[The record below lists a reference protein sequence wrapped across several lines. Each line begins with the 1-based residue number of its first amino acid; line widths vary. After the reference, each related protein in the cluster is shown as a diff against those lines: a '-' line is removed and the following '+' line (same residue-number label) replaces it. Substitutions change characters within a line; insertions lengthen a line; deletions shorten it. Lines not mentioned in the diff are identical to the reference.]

1 MSENEL
7 RWAERVSERAEEH
20 AVALLPCPALPCP
33 ARSRCL
39 ARAALL
45 VTRVPCPAQ
54 RFHAAL
60 RCPALPCRELPCCC
74 VCCAADRAALLAAS
88 VPCAVLPHRPSVQES
103 LSLQQLCERVI
114 WWGSPGGGASRARAG
129 GAGAGGTRTRR
140 PGGRVWG
147 ATSGGTRESTP
158 AGSATGRRGGSGG
171 GQQQQQRPPKALSPQ
186 QLQAPGGV
194 EAVSLGVFDAA
205 NAGAEPEKALHTFTL
220 DSGASRCFFR
230 GSTTVTPLTA
240 PVPVTLAD
248 PSGGPV
254 VTRGATVLPFL
265 AAPSDLLIGLHL
277 PSFAKN
283 LVPNSVLQDQWVTI
297 TQPGGELVAICMV
310 SRNGEHLATFTLRPG
325 SGLYTMTTESALVAE
340 SGQLA
345 ASVEGGERYFL
356 LVVDDYTRYTTVFPL
371 QSKVEVCSVLICWI
385 RAVRLELSTQF
396 RQDLPVLWPRVSM
409 PETLPTLHWTG
420 EVGDVSGFWFYHLGS
435 HHVLSSRDVTFDE
448 SVCFYRLHPHHSS
461 PVPLPP
467 LSLVVDTPPVAPLP
481 PPGPA
486 PSGVSQVDPPL
497 LVEHLEVSSD
507 TSGPAEGGDPTAAD
521 TPVDVDSGAA
531 GGGDTGGT
539 DSGVLALG
547 WAVWWSSPGGSA
559 GRAGARSPGDT
570 GPRGASAGVRGVGY
584 VGGTGAGGTGDAGGV
599 ALVLVGRSL
608 SRRNGFE
615 SGLSNGAT
623 PVAELDVLDLEVL
636 EVLAHSGGA
645 NVGIHGV
652 GGTGGADTGGATGGT
667 GVGGASRQ
675 ESLSP
680 QQLHEWAVCWGSPSG
695 EAGGTGSGVLLLL
708 ELEVLGVRLLSRSS
722 LRLVTF
728 SVSRLLLLS
737 SLLLAL
743 LLQSL
748 IESREPASLPV
759 MPVHT
764 RHAVPP
770 SPPPVPGTHIMA
782 LRPSS
787 VPQRV
792 VLPSPPAS
800 SLPHVPDP
808 ESDLVRNA
816 SPTVTCLLATVVTDP
831 YFECATASA
840 LVAELVDFAALCRLD
855 YAGSLVF
862 YSSYPTSNGSEL
874 ALGRDVL
881 EDKHFELLC
890 LAAAAPHLVSTLLC
904 PEGDPD
910 ALDIPTLRS
919 YADAITVA
927 RHIEDYTCGS
937 SFRSLEYWPFTVLRT
952 DTSLSQLYVLLYVDD
967 LVFATVDTEAL
978 ALVKAELQ
986 ERHTCTDMGELQS
999 YLGLQV
1005 TRDRARCTITLTQS
1019 NMVQQVLQRF
1029 SFEISPLQ
1037 PTPLPTG
1044 HSLSIP
1050 PFEESVEPSGP
1061 YPELVGFLIYL
1072 MTCTRP
1078 DFAYH
1083 LSLLARYV
1091 ALGSHRKLTYLLTDL
1106 GERPRSPP
1114 VLYVDNKGMIALCQD
1129 HRVEH
1134 RTKHIDLRYFLT
1146 RELLQRGQ
1154 LRLAYVATQDS
1165 TADVFTKALGFG
1177 DHQRFCTALGLV
1189 PTLPHLLVS

>member
-1 MSENEL
+1 
-7 RWAERVSERAEEH
+7 
-20 AVALLPCPALPCP
+20 
-33 ARSRCL
+33 
-39 ARAALL
+39 
-45 VTRVPCPAQ
+45 
-54 RFHAAL
+54 
-60 RCPALPCRELPCCC
+60 
-74 VCCAADRAALLAAS
+74 
-88 VPCAVLPHRPSVQES
+88 
-103 LSLQQLCERVI
+103 
-114 WWGSPGGGASRARAG
+114 
-129 GAGAGGTRTRR
+129 
-140 PGGRVWG
+140 
-147 ATSGGTRESTP
+147 
-158 AGSATGRRGGSGG
+158 
-171 GQQQQQRPPKALSPQ
+171 
-186 QLQAPGGV
+186 
-194 EAVSLGVFDAA
+194 
-205 NAGAEPEKALHTFTL
+205 
-220 DSGASRCFFR
+220 
-230 GSTTVTPLTA
+230 
-240 PVPVTLAD
+240 
-248 PSGGPV
+248 
-254 VTRGATVLPFL
+254 
-265 AAPSDLLIGLHL
+265 
-277 PSFAKN
+277 
-283 LVPNSVLQDQWVTI
+283 
-297 TQPGGELVAICMV
+297 
-310 SRNGEHLATFTLRPG
+310 
-325 SGLYTMTTESALVAE
+325 
-340 SGQLA
+340 
-345 ASVEGGERYFL
+345 
-356 LVVDDYTRYTTVFPL
+356 
-371 QSKVEVCSVLICWI
+371 
-385 RAVRLELSTQF
+385 
-396 RQDLPVLWPRVSM
+396 
-409 PETLPTLHWTG
+409 
-420 EVGDVSGFWFYHLGS
+420 
-435 HHVLSSRDVTFDE
+435 
-448 SVCFYRLHPHHSS
+448 
-461 PVPLPP
+461 
-467 LSLVVDTPPVAPLP
+467 
-481 PPGPA
+481 
-486 PSGVSQVDPPL
+486 
-497 LVEHLEVSSD
+497 
-507 TSGPAEGGDPTAAD
+507 
-521 TPVDVDSGAA
+521 
-531 GGGDTGGT
+531 
-539 DSGVLALG
+539 
-547 WAVWWSSPGGSA
+547 
-559 GRAGARSPGDT
+559 
-570 GPRGASAGVRGVGY
+570 
-584 VGGTGAGGTGDAGGV
+584 V

-708 ELEVLGVRLLSRSS
+708 ELEVLG
-722 LRLVTF
+722 
-728 SVSRLLLLS
+728 
-737 SLLLAL
+737 
-743 LLQSL
+743 
-748 IESREPASLPV
+748 SREPASLPV

-770 SPPPVPGTHIMA
+770 SPPLVPGTHIMA

-919 YADAITVA
+919 YADAIT
-927 RHIEDYTCGS
+927 
-937 SFRSLEYWPFTVLRT
+937 

-986 ERHTCTDMGELQS
+986 ERHTCTDMGELRS